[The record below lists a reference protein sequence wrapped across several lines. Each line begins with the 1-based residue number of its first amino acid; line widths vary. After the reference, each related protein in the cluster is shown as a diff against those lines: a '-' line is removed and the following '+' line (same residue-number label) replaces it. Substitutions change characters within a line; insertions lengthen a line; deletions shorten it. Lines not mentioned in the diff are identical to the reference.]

1 MKIAILGNG
10 GHSKVIQDMIACY
23 EDYEIIAI
31 LDDKYEFI
39 SKLNDIIYAPLFY
52 INEMIKWDIKIV
64 IAIGDNHTRR
74 MFSKKINIDQSQY
87 LTLIHPTAVISPTVE
102 IGHGTVVMPQAL
114 INAGSI
120 IGNHCIINTGSI
132 IEHDNLI
139 GNYTHICP
147 NATLTG
153 NVAVGE
159 GVQIGASATVIP
171 GVNIGHWSLVGAGS
185 TVIKDIPAHRKA
197 VGSPTR
203 LLNSEEGIENTKDKV
218 VVLYEEG

>member
-10 GHSKVIQDMIACY
+10 GHSKVIQDIIACNP
-23 EDYEIIAI
+23 DHEIIAI

-39 SKLNDIIYAPLFY
+39 SKLNGIIYAPLFY
-52 INEMIKWDIKIV
+52 INEMIQWDIKIV

-74 MFSKKINIDQSQY
+74 MFAKKISVDQSQY
-87 LTLIHPTAVISPTVE
+87 LTLIHPTAVISPTAK
-102 IGHGTVVMPQAL
+102 IGHGTVVMPHAL
-114 INAGSI
+114 INTNSI
-120 IGNHCIINTGSI
+120 IGNHCIVNTGSI
-132 IEHDNLI
+132 IEHDNII
-139 GNYTHICP
+139 GNYTHVCP

-185 TVIKDIPAHRKA
+185 TVKIGRAH
-197 VGSPTR
+197 V
-203 LLNSEEGIENTKDKV
+203 
-218 VVLYEEG
+218 

>member
-10 GHSKVIQDMIACY
+10 GHSKVIQDIIACY
-23 EDYEIIAI
+23 SNYEIIAI

-39 SKLNDIIYAPLFY
+39 SKLDDIIYAPLFY

-64 IAIGDNHTRR
+64 IGIGDNRTRR
-74 MFSKKINIDQSQY
+74 MLARKINIDQSKY
-87 LTLIHPTAVISPTVE
+87 LTLIHPTAVISPTAKV
-102 IGHGTVVMPQAL
+102 GPGTVVMPHAL
-114 INAGSI
+114 INAGSV
-120 IGNHCIINTGSI
+120 IGYHCIVNTGSI
-132 IEHDNLI
+132 IEHHNVI

-153 NVAVGE
+153 NVVVGD
-159 GVQIGASATVIP
+159 GVEIGASATIIP
-171 GVNIGHWSLVGAGS
+171 SINIGHWSLVGAGS
-185 TVIKDIPAHRKA
+185 TVIKDIPAHSKA

-203 LLNSEEGIENTKDKV
+203 LLKSEDGIENTKDKV

>member
-10 GHSKVIQDMIACY
+10 GHSKVIQDIIACY
-23 EDYEIIAI
+23 ADYEIVAI
-31 LDDKYEFI
+31 LDDKNEFI
-39 SKLNDIIYAPLFY
+39 SKLKGVIYAPLYY
-52 INEMIKWDIKIV
+52 INEMTKWDIKIV

-74 MFSKKINIDQSQY
+74 VISKKINVKQSQF
-87 LTLIHPTAVISPTVE
+87 LTLIHPTAVISPNAEV
-102 IGHGTVVMPQAL
+102 GHGTVVMPHAL
-114 INAGSI
+114 INAGSV
-120 IGNHCIINTGSI
+120 IGQHSIVNTGSI

-153 NVAVGE
+153 NVTVGE
-159 GVQIGASATVIP
+159 GVQIGASATIIP
-171 GVNIGHWSLVGAGS
+171 GINIGHWSLVGAGS
-185 TVIKDIPAHRKA
+185 TVIKDIPDFSKA

-203 LLNSEEGIENTKDKV
+203 LLKSEDGIENTKDKV

>member
-23 EDYEIIAI
+23 ADYEIVAI

-39 SKLNDIIYAPLFY
+39 SKLDGIIYAPLLY
-52 INEMIKWDIKIV
+52 INELNKRDLKIV
-64 IAIGDNHTRR
+64 IGIGDNYIRR
-74 MFSKKINIDQSQY
+74 MFARKINVDQDQY
-87 LTLIHPTAVISPTVE
+87 LTLIHPTAVISPTAQV
-102 IGHGTVVMPQAL
+102 GHGTVVMPHAL
-114 INAGSI
+114 VNAESV
-120 IGNHCIINTGSI
+120 IGHHCIVNTGSI

-153 NVAVGE
+153 NVQVGE
-159 GVQIGASATVIP
+159 GVQIGASATIIP
-171 GVNIGHWSLVGAGS
+171 GVHIGHWSLVGAGS
-185 TVIKDIPAHRKA
+185 TVIKDVPAHSKA

-203 LLNSEEGIENTKDKV
+203 LLKSEEGIENTKDKV